1 MTTSRRRP
9 WGSLTVGVTALAV
22 ALTGC
27 AGGSGG
33 SAGGGES
40 KTITWLVDNT
50 ENTVTYAEQIAK
62 DFNAANPNITVEVE
76 TRPQGGEGDN
86 IVKTRLSTGDMAD
99 LFSYNSGSLFHQISP
114 EQNLVPVTSEPYMA
128 NVSESFKP
136 VVTAGKEVYGVPVGT
151 GNAGA
156 VLYNKKVY
164 EKLGLSV
171 PKTWSEFM
179 ANSRKI
185 KDAGIAPIIQTY
197 QTTWTSQLFVLGDFA
212 NVAAASPGFAT
223 DYTANKAKYA
233 TDSAAIKGFEHQE
246 EAAKAGLFNED
257 FASAT
262 YAQGLEKL
270 ANGEGAQYPILSFAL
285 PEIKVTFPDKLNDI
299 GLFPLPGEDASKN
312 ALTVWLPG
320 GVYIPKSTK
329 NLEEAK
335 KFQAFIASKA
345 GCDSQTKAVGA
356 NGPYLVK
363 GCDLPADVPT
373 AVKDM
378 LPYFED
384 ESRNSPALEYL
395 SPVKGPALEQITVEV
410 GSGIRSAK
418 DAAALYD
425 EDVKKQAKQLNLPGW
440 N

>member
-1 MTTSRRRP
+1 MTTSSRRP
-9 WGSLTVGVTALAV
+9 WVSLAVGVTALAV

-27 AGGSGG
+27 AGGSSGG
-33 SAGGGES
+33 GGGES

-50 ENTVTYAEQIAK
+50 ETAVTNAEQIAK
-62 DFNAANPNITVEVE
+62 DFTAANPTIKVEVE

-86 IVKTRLSTGDMAD
+86 IVKTRLSTGDMSD
-99 LFSYNSGSLFHQISP
+99 VFSYPSGSLFHQINP
-114 EQNLVPVTSEPYMA
+114 EQNLVPITNEPYMA

-136 VVTAGKEVYGVPVGT
+136 VVTAGKEIYGVPVST

-171 PKTWSEFM
+171 PQTWSEFM

-185 KDAGIAPIIQTY
+185 KDAGTDPIIQTY

-212 NVAAASPGFAT
+212 NVAKAEPDFAAN
-223 DYTANKAKYA
+223 YTANKAKYA
-233 TDSAAIKGFEHQE
+233 TDPAAVKGFEHLE
-246 EAAKAGLFNED
+246 EAAKAGLFNKD

-270 ANGEGAQYPILSFAL
+270 ANGDGAQYPILSFAL
-285 PEIKVTFPDKLNDI
+285 PELKKTFPEKLNDI
-299 GLFPLPGEDASKN
+299 GLFPLPGDDASKN

-329 NLEEAK
+329 NLDEAK
-335 KFQAFIASKA
+335 KLQAFIASKA
-345 GCDSQTKAVGA
+345 GCDSQTSAVGA

-363 GCDLPADVPT
+363 GCELPADVPT

-384 ESRNSPALEYL
+384 QAKNSPALEYV

>member
-1 MTTSRRRP
+1 MAIRTKGRWSVLAGSMTAAALV
-9 WGSLTVGVTALAV
+9 LTA
-22 ALTGC
+22 C
-27 AGGSGG
+27 SGG
-33 SAGGGES
+33 STGSDAGT

-50 ENTVTYAEQIAK
+50 ETSVTNAEQVAK
-62 DFNAANPNITVEVE
+62 DFSAANPDIKVEIE
-76 TRPQGGEGDN
+76 TRPQGAEGDN
-86 IVKTRLSTGDMAD
+86 IVKTKLATGDMTD
-99 LFSYNSGSLFHQISP
+99 VFSYPAGSLFHQISP
-114 EQNLVPVTSEPYMA
+114 KQNLLPITNEQYMA
-128 NVSESFKP
+128 NVSDSFKP
-136 VVTAGKEVYGVPVGT
+136 VVTDGGETYGVPVGT

-185 KDAGIAPIIQTY
+185 KDAGIDPIIQTY

-212 NVAAASPGFAT
+212 NVAKAEPDFAA
-223 DYTANKAKYA
+223 DYTANKTKYA
-233 TDSAAIKGFEHQE
+233 TDPAAVKGFEHLE
-246 EAAKAGLFNED
+246 EAAKADLFNKD

-270 ANGEGAQYPILSFAL
+270 ANGKGAQYPILSFAL
-285 PEIKVTFPDKLNDI
+285 PELKKTFPDKLNDI
-299 GLFPLPGEDASKN
+299 GLFPLPGEDAAKN

-329 NLEEAK
+329 NVEEAK
-335 KFQAFIASKA
+335 KLQAFIASKA
-345 GCDSQTKAVGA
+345 GCDSQTNAVGA

-363 GCDLPADVPT
+363 DCELPKDVAP
-373 AVKDM
+373 AVADM
-378 LPYFED
+378 LPYFQD
-384 ESRNSPALEYL
+384 ASKNSPALEYV

-410 GSGIRSAK
+410 GSGIRSGK
-418 DAAALYD
+418 DGAALYD